1 MTACV
6 YRISSALELPVR
18 DVKAFL
24 EDYEFPGGVKDVN
37 VKRRNNTLLL
47 AAVPGSM
54 EVPKYTPAA
63 QLKASVREKQY
74 YRDGDEWID
83 RPPHTQGDGGA
94 RWSQQEAVEEEPVE
108 TKTMEVACFRG
119 DRDNVLQNTALQYQM
134 FLVLKDIA
142 ARADGTLT
150 AVYGVDDELNALHVV
165 DGEERPA
172 SVEVNTGGERE
183 PENTAGWRNNRFIS
197 E

>member
-6 YRISSALELPVR
+6 YRLSSALEIPV
-18 DVKAFL
+18 DDL
-24 EDYEFPGGVKDVN
+24 EDFLGEYELPSGVKDVE

-47 AAVPGSM
+47 AAVPGSQ

-83 RPPHTQGDGGA
+83 SPPHTQGDGGA

-119 DRDNVLQNTALQYQM
+119 DRDGVLQNTALQYQM
-134 FLVLKDIA
+134 FLVLKDLA
-142 ARADGTLT
+142 ARAEGTLT
-150 AVYGVDDELNALHVV
+150 AVYGVDEELHALHVV
-165 DGEERPA
+165 DGEVRPA
-172 SVEVNTGGERE
+172 SIEVNTGGERE

-197 E
+197 D